1 VAGGAGTG
9 GEGGRTAAQAP
20 TPPVGTPAER
30 DLARLA
36 ATRGFGPD
44 VAGKAGLDRFADL
57 ATRLLGAG
65 SAHVSL
71 SGDGHTVAA
80 PPADETPAA
89 PLDAVT
95 AALGAPL
102 VVADAR
108 ADARVADLPP
118 VVSGAVGS
126 YLGVPLVDPEGR
138 TVGVLSVSDTAP
150 RDWSDADPT
159 LLEQLAATAVTQL
172 ELSALAAEYATVT
185 LRLGLA
191 MEAGGIGSFDW
202 DLRTGRLTWD
212 DRLADMFG
220 YQAATDVESIAAFNA
235 RVHPD
240 DLPSVDRAVQ
250 DAIDLGGGYE
260 SEYRVVLPGGE
271 TRWITARGRVLS
283 DEHGRKV
290 RLLGAAY
297 DTTAVRDG
305 ETRTTRVLER
315 MSAAFF
321 SLDPQWRF
329 TYVNAE
335 AERLLGLAREELLG
349 GSIWELFPAAVD
361 GLIEDRYRGAMRTGD
376 PALFEAYY
384 PIPLDAWY
392 EVRAWPGPD
401 GLAVYFL
408 DITERRRAR
417 EEAEQSAGR
426 LDLLARVSAAFA
438 AELDPEVAVAQ
449 LAQLMVP
456 ELADWCLVTV
466 VDDGNRIRDVGWWHR
481 DPGMRPATE
490 RYSRVRLAALTNSSY
505 VGAALRTGKPA
516 FVEHSAT
523 AAITAVLAPG
533 EAQALIAELAPEAAA
548 VLPLRARGR
557 TVGAVSLFVG
567 AERGRIDPYALTT
580 ARQVAARAGLG
591 LDNALLYRQQQRIAE
606 GLQRSLLTEPPQLDD
621 LRTVVRYVPAAKAAQ
636 VGGDW
641 YDAFRQPDGATVL
654 AIGDVVGHDTVA
666 AAAMGQLRGL
676 LRGIAF
682 TTQDPPARVL
692 TRLDESIQGLQLATI
707 ATAVVARVEQPEHGA
722 TLMRWSNAGH
732 PPPMLLRPDGTV
744 TALTGTRTNLLLGID
759 PATRRTESEV
769 ALEPGST
776 VLLYTDGLV
785 ERRGRS
791 LHEGLDLLQGIL
803 AELADRPL
811 DELCDE
817 VLARM
822 LTLEPQDDVA
832 LVAMRVHAGDRP
844 GTA

>member
-1 VAGGAGTG
+1 MGRSDVTGGPEAGGNGP
-9 GEGGRTAAQAP
+9 RAAVPEPLESVA
-20 TPPVGTPAER
+20 TPPDG

-36 ATRGFGPD
+36 ATRGFIPE
-44 VAGKAGLDRFADL
+44 VAGNAGLDRLADL
-57 ATRLLGAG
+57 AARLVGAG
-65 SAHVSL
+65 SARVSL
-71 SGDGHTVAA
+71 RGDAARTADGEVA
-80 PPADETPAA
+80 D

-95 AALGAPL
+95 AALGLPL

-108 ADARVADLPP
+108 VDARVADLDP
-118 VVSGAVGS
+118 VASGAVGS
-126 YLGVPLVDPEGR
+126 YLGVPLVDPDGR
-138 TVGVLSVSDTAP
+138 TLGVLGVFDP
-150 RDWSDADPT
+150 EPHDWSDADTT
-159 LLEQLAATAVTQL
+159 LLGQLAAAAVTQL
-172 ELSALAAEYATVT
+172 ELSALAAEYATLT
-185 LRLGLA
+185 LRLELA
-191 MEAGGIGSFDW
+191 MEAGGVGSFDW
-202 DLRTGRLTWD
+202 NLRTGRLTWD
-212 DRLADMFG
+212 DRLAGLFG
-220 YQAATDVESIAAFNA
+220 YETAADVDSIAGFNA

-240 DLPSVDRAVQ
+240 DLPQVNRAVQ
-250 DAIDLGGGYE
+250 DSIDTGSE
-260 SEYRVVLPGGE
+260 FRDEYRVVLPGGE
-271 TRWITARGRVLS
+271 TRWITARGRALT
-283 DEHGRKV
+283 DENGVAV

-321 SLDPQWRF
+321 SLDPEWRF

-349 GSIWELFPAAVD
+349 GSIWELFPAALD
-361 GLIEDRYRGAMRTGD
+361 GPIEDMYRGAMRTGE
-376 PALFEAYY
+376 PSLFEAYY
-384 PIPLDAWY
+384 PVPLDAWY

-417 EEAEQSAGR
+417 EEAERSAAR

-438 AELDPEVAVAQ
+438 AELDPEPAVTR

-456 ELADWCLVTV
+456 ALADWCLATV
-466 VDDGNRIRDVGWWHR
+466 VDDDNRLRDVGWWHH
-481 DPGMRPATE
+481 DPELRPVTE
-490 RYSRVRLAALTNSSY
+490 RYARLRVGALLDTSY
-505 VGAALRTGKPA
+505 VSQALRTGKPA
-516 FVEHSAT
+516 IVEQGAT

-533 EAQALIAELAPEAAA
+533 DAQATLAELAPDSAA
-548 VLPLRARGR
+548 VFALRARGR
-557 TVGAVSLFVG
+557 TVGVLSLFNG
-567 AERGRIDPYALTT
+567 PDRGRLDARDLDT
-580 ARQVAARAGLG
+580 AEDVAARAGLG
-591 LDNALLYRQQQRIAE
+591 LDNALLYRRQQRIAE
-606 GLQRSLLTEPPQLDD
+606 GLQRSLLTEPPRLDE
-621 LRTVVRYVPAAKAAQ
+621 LQTVVRYVPAAKAAQ

-641 YDAFRQPDGATVL
+641 YDAFRQADGATVL
-654 AIGDVVGHDTVA
+654 AIGDVVGHDTAA

-692 TRLDESIQGLQLATI
+692 TRLDEAIQGLQLATI
-707 ATAVVARVEQPEHGA
+707 ATAVVARIEPGPDRGA
-722 TLMRWSNAGH
+722 LLRWSNAGH

-744 TALTGTRTNLLLGID
+744 TVLAASRPNLLLGID
-759 PATRRTESEV
+759 PATARIESEV

-785 ERRGRS
+785 ERRG
-791 LHEGLDLLQGIL
+791 HAVNDGLDRLRRTLV
-803 AELADRPL
+803 ELADRPL

-822 LTLEPQDDVA
+822 LPPEPQDDVA
-832 LVAMRVHAGDRP
+832 IVAVRVRP